1 MLWPWWALEVFS
13 LGLSEIHALS
23 ESIPYI
29 SHSKMLPLD
38 QPTRASQTT
47 WLECVSDIQEERN
60 QKGLIQFPCTIF
72 FQKYIFTRARNQGTR
87 FGLWI
92 ERSVF
97 VIHLMPFAGKYYTL
111 HLIQPQE
118 TLPVHS
124 FIPFCSREL
133 TKWLW
138 GARLWRGLP
147 QTPRLLRRPVHTA
160 PENSLQF
167 PHPHLTSGLTHTWL
181 PASTSLDFRP
191 HPPVLDSG
199 PYSWCIQPR
208 EALGKTGHQA
218 GRRLW
223 TPLPTAPS
231 TPALHPGRSGSSSIS
246 FLQFP
251 TQTSFCR
258 LCFLFRREF
267 CSLTG
272 R

>member
-13 LGLSEIHALS
+13 LGLLEIHALS
-23 ESIPYI
+23 ESIPCI

-47 WLECVSDIQEERN
+47 GLECVSDIQEERN
-60 QKGLIQFPCTIF
+60 QKGLIQFPCYIF

-92 ERSVF
+92 ERSIF
-97 VIHLMPFAGKYYTL
+97 VIHLMPFSGKYYTL
-111 HLIQPQE
+111 YIWYSHKKHYQFTHLPPVLQQRTHKVALRSKALERASPE
-118 TLPVHS
+118 TEVPLQACPHS
-124 FIPFCSREL
+124 SWE
-133 TKWLW
+133 
-138 GARLWRGLP
+138 RLVVSSP
-147 QTPRLLRRPVHTA
+147 T
-160 PENSLQF
+160 
-167 PHPHLTSGLTHTWL
+167 
-181 PASTSLDFRP
+181 LDFRP

-199 PYSWCIQPR
+199 PYSWGIRPR

-231 TPALHPGRSGSSSIS
+231 TLALHPGCSSSSSIS
-246 FLQFP
+246 FLRFP

>member
-1 MLWPWWALEVFS
+1 MLWPWWALEEFS

-92 ERSVF
+92 ERSIF

-124 FIPFCSREL
+124 FIPCFAAENSQSGSEEQGSGEGFPRH
-133 TKWLW
+133 
-138 GARLWRGLP
+138 RGSSAGLST
-147 QTPRLLRRPVHTA
+147 QLLRTA
-160 PENSLQF
+160 CSF
-167 PHPHLTSGLTHTWL
+167 LTHTWL

-199 PYSWCIQPR
+199 PYSWCIRPR
-208 EALGKTGHQA
+208 EALGKTGYQA

>member
-1 MLWPWWALEVFS
+1 MFS

-92 ERSVF
+92 ERSIF

-124 FIPFCSREL
+124 FIPCF
-133 TKWLW
+133 
-138 GARLWRGLP
+138 A
-147 QTPRLLRRPVHTA
+147 A
-160 PENSLQF
+160 ENSQSGSEDQGSGEGF
-167 PHPHLTSGLTHTWL
+167 PRHRGSSAGLSTQPLRTACSFLTHT
-181 PASTSLDFRP
+181 
-191 HPPVLDSG
+191 
-199 PYSWCIQPR
+199 
-208 EALGKTGHQA
+208 
-218 GRRLW
+218 
-223 TPLPTAPS
+223 
-231 TPALHPGRSGSSSIS
+231 
-246 FLQFP
+246 
-251 TQTSFCR
+251 
-258 LCFLFRREF
+258 
-267 CSLTG
+267 
-272 R
+272 